1 MRGLCDSLSSRAR
14 GTITVFNGQV
24 AMEAQE
30 LFFEQIRSGGCL
42 SYILGCKR
50 EKVCVVI
57 DPEVDKMEE
66 YLGMAED
73 LSSRLL
79 YAIDTHTHADHSSA
93 CKLLRDRAGLKV
105 VMHRASEAPYVD
117 LKVDEGDKIRCG
129 QIAVQVLYTP
139 GHTEDSTCL
148 LVGDMIFTGDTLL
161 IGGCGRTDLPGG
173 NAEKQYESLLRL
185 ASMDERIRVFP
196 AHDYRPT
203 FSTLGDEKKSNPRML
218 VGSREAFVHLMTSRK
233 PPLPRKFHSA
243 IEWNRSP
250 VQGTQRGFGE
260 GI

>member
-1 MRGLCDSLSSRAR
+1 MGESDIL
-14 GTITVFNGQV
+14 
-24 AMEAQE
+24 
-30 LFFEQIRSGGCL
+30 FEQIRSSGCL

-50 EKVCVVI
+50 ERLCAVI
-57 DPEVDKMEE
+57 DPVVDKIEE
-66 YLGMAED
+66 YIGLVEA

-93 CKLLRDRAGLKV
+93 CKIIGDRAGAKV

-117 LKVDEGDKIRCG
+117 IRVDEGDVIRCG
-129 QIAVQVLYTP
+129 EISIQVLHTP

-148 LVGDMIFTGDTLL
+148 LVGDRIFTGDTLL

-173 NAEKQYESLLRL
+173 NAEKQYGSLKRL
-185 ASMDERIRVFP
+185 SSLSDGIRVFP
-196 AHDYRPT
+196 AHDYRPA
-203 FSTLGDEKKSNPRML
+203 FSTLGDEKKTNPRML
-218 VGSREAFVHLMTSRK
+218 VGSKEEFVQFMDSRR

-243 IEWNRSP
+243 LEWNRSP
-250 VQGTQRGFGE
+250 IQGTQRGMGE